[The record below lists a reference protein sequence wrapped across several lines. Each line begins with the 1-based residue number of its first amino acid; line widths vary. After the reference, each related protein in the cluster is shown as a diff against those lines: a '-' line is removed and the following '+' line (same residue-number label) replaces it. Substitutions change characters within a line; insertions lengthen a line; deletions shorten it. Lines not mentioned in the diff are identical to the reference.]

1 MGKAKLIV
9 AAAIF
14 GLLAAPAS
22 GQGFLKKLE
31 DATGGGLGKLGI
43 GGSGSS
49 SVGSLTDGEI
59 GNGLKEALR
68 VGTERLV
75 GQLGSSGGFT
85 NDPQV
90 RIPLP
95 DSLKKVQSALSRFG
109 MSGMADDLE
118 LRLNKA
124 AEVATPKARKLFFDS
139 ISTMTLE
146 DIQKIYKGPK
156 DSATQFFRGKM
167 TTPLKGEFRPIVNS
181 SLSDVGA
188 ISSYDK
194 MMGQY
199 KALPFVPDV
208 KADLVNHV
216 LDKAIAGIFLYL
228 GREEAAI
235 RENPAKQTTALLK
248 KVFGK

>member
-1 MGKAKLIV
+1 MGMAKLV
-9 AAAIF
+9 TAALVV
-14 GLLAAPAS
+14 GLMAAPAS

-31 DATGGGLGKLGI
+31 DATGGLNKLGI
-43 GGSGSS
+43 GGGSNS
-49 SVGSLTDGEI
+49 ASSLTNVEI

-75 GQLGSSGGFT
+75 GQLGSANGFN
-85 NDPQV
+85 NDPEV
-90 RIPLP
+90 HIPLP
-95 DSLKKVQSALSRFG
+95 GSLKKVQSALSRFG

-118 LRLNKA
+118 LRLNRA
-124 AEVATPKARKLFFDS
+124 AEAATPKAKKLFFDS
-139 ISTMTLE
+139 ISSMTL
-146 DIQKIYKGPK
+146 DDVQKIYKGPK

-167 TTPLKGEFRPIVNS
+167 SDPLKGEFRPIVNS
-181 SLSDVGA
+181 SLADVGA
-188 ISSYDK
+188 IDSYDK

-199 KALPFVPDV
+199 KSLPFVPDV

-216 LDKAIAGIFLYL
+216 LDKAIAGIFIYL

>member
-9 AAAIF
+9 TALVF
-14 GLLAAPAS
+14 GLAAAPAS

-31 DATGGGLGKLGI
+31 DATGGGLNKFGLG
-43 GGSGSS
+43 GGTSS
-49 SVGSLTDGEI
+49 TSSLTNTEI

-75 GQLGSSGGFT
+75 GQLGSANGFN

-90 RIPLP
+90 HIPLP
-95 DSLKKVQSALSRFG
+95 DTLKKVQSALKRFG

-118 LRLNKA
+118 LRLNRA
-124 AEVATPKARKLFFDS
+124 AEAATPKAKKLFFDS
-139 ISTMTLE
+139 ITAMTL
-146 DIQKIYKGPK
+146 DDVRKIYNGPK

-181 SLSDVGA
+181 SLADVGA
-188 ISSYDK
+188 IQSYDR

-199 KALPFVPDV
+199 KSLPFVPDV

>member
-1 MGKAKLIV
+1 MGKAKLIT
-9 AAAIF
+9 AALVF
-14 GLLAAPAS
+14 GLMAAPAS
-22 GQGFLKKLE
+22 GQGFLKQLE
-31 DATGGGLGKLGI
+31 DATGGLGKLGI
-43 GGSGSS
+43 GGGTSGSA
-49 SVGSLTDGEI
+49 GALTDGEI

-68 VGTERLV
+68 VGTDRLV

-95 DSLKKVQSALSRFG
+95 DSLKKVQSALKRFG

-124 AEVATPKARKLFFDS
+124 AEVATPKAKKLFFDS
-139 ISTMTLE
+139 ISAMTLE
-146 DIQKIYKGPK
+146 DVQKIYKGPK

-167 TTPLKGEFRPIVNS
+167 SDPLKGEFRPIVNT

-188 ISSYDK
+188 IDSYDK

-199 KALPFVPDV
+199 KSLPFVPDV

-235 RENPAKQTTALLK
+235 RDNPAKQTTALLK

>member
-1 MGKAKLIV
+1 MGKAKMM
-9 AAAIF
+9 AAVLVF
-14 GLLAAPAS
+14 GLAAGPAS

-31 DATGGGLGKLGI
+31 DATGGGLNKFGLG
-43 GGSGSS
+43 GGNKSTS
-49 SVGSLTDGEI
+49 SLTNTEI

-75 GQLGSSGGFT
+75 GQLGSANGFN

-90 RIPLP
+90 HIPLP
-95 DSLKKVQSALSRFG
+95 DTLKKVQSALGRFG

-118 LRLNKA
+118 LRLNRA
-124 AEVATPKARKLFFDS
+124 AEAATPKAKKLFFDS
-139 ISTMTLE
+139 ISSMTL
-146 DIQKIYKGPK
+146 DDVRKIYEGPK

-167 TTPLKGEFRPIVNS
+167 TTPLKGEFRPIVNA
-181 SLSDVGA
+181 SLAEVGA
-188 ISSYDK
+188 IRSYDQ

-199 KALPFVPDV
+199 KSLPFVPDV

>member
-1 MGKAKLIV
+1 MGMAKLV
-9 AAAIF
+9 TAALVV
-14 GLLAAPAS
+14 GLMAAPAS

-31 DATGGGLGKLGI
+31 DATGGLNKLGI
-43 GGSGSS
+43 GGGGSNS
-49 SVGSLTDGEI
+49 TGSLTNVEI

-75 GQLGSSGGFT
+75 GQLGSANGFN
-85 NDPQV
+85 NDPEV
-90 RIPLP
+90 HIPLP
-95 DSLKKVQSALSRFG
+95 GSLKKVQSALSRFG

-118 LRLNKA
+118 LRLNRA
-124 AEVATPKARKLFFDS
+124 AEAATPKAKKLFFDS
-139 ISTMTLE
+139 ISSMTL
-146 DIQKIYKGPK
+146 DDVQKIYKGPK

-167 TTPLKGEFRPIVNS
+167 SDPLKGEFRPIVNS
-181 SLSDVGA
+181 SLADVGA
-188 ISSYDK
+188 IDSYDK

-199 KALPFVPDV
+199 KSLPFVPDV

-216 LDKAIAGIFLYL
+216 LDKAIAGIFIYL

>member
-1 MGKAKLIV
+1 MGKAKLI
-9 AAAIF
+9 AAALVF
-14 GLLAAPAS
+14 GLMAAPAS

-31 DATGGGLGKLGI
+31 DATGGLNKFGI
-43 GGSGSS
+43 GGGGSGS
-49 SVGSLTDGEI
+49 LTDTEI

-75 GQLGSSGGFT
+75 GRLGSADGFN

-90 RIPLP
+90 HIPLP
-95 DSLKKVQSALSRFG
+95 GSLKKVQSALKRFG

-118 LRLNKA
+118 LRLNRA
-124 AEVATPKARKLFFDS
+124 AEAATPKAKKLFFDA
-139 ISTMTLE
+139 ISSMTL
-146 DIQKIYKGPK
+146 DDVQKIYKGPK

-167 TTPLKGEFRPIVNS
+167 SDPLKGEFRPIVNS
-181 SLSDVGA
+181 SLAEVGA
-188 ISSYDK
+188 IGSYDK

-199 KALPFVPDV
+199 KSLPFVPDV

-216 LDKAIAGIFLYL
+216 LDKAIAGIFIYL